1 MTDLVRT
8 KTLANRS
15 GTRARDAWRI
25 LLVIV
30 AFAIAYSV
38 AGVRMGVMA
47 LHEPEEPQLAGAGRS
62 PDPVRGEIL
71 DRNGALLAGNLPGW
85 SLYADPRFVI
95 QPEQAAADL
104 ARILPDVPLEK
115 LQKQLASDRS
125 FVWIKRPITPRQ
137 RQAVLELGNPGLS
150 FAAREVR
157 VYPSGR
163 LAAHIL
169 GGVKTENEGV
179 TFAEQVGSA
188 GIEHFSN
195 TRLSDPSRLGEP
207 MELSIDSAAQ
217 LTVEEVLSIG
227 TRRFRAK
234 GASGILMDV
243 GTGEIVA
250 MASVPDFN
258 PNLPRK
264 PFNGEAAYNPR
275 FNRTAQGLYELGSTF
290 KVLTAAMA
298 IEAGIVGPET
308 LIDTGTPVTYGRN
321 RFTDHGRIRPE
332 QTVTDIVVR
341 SSNVGAIRMALGLGT
356 KRFKQGLRDLGLF
369 DVMPLEVSEARQAR
383 PRFPRNWTDL
393 TTITASFGH
402 GISVSPVH
410 LASAF
415 STLANDGQLTYPT
428 LLKGGRAPGRQVFS
442 PRTSRQMMRILRQV
456 VERGTAIRGDVPGLE
471 LGGKTGTA
479 EKFRPEGGYYEDRVI
494 STFAGVFPTSEP
506 KYAIVVSLDEPTD
519 PESGKRE
526 ASRTAVPVAS
536 EIVRR
541 VAPLLG
547 VRPKDTS
554 TVVRRFAVP
563 VGLPAEWTDLGGGA
577 GR

>member
-15 GTRARDAWRI
+15 ATRARDAWRI

-30 AFAIAYSV
+30 AFSIAYSA
-38 AGVRMGVMA
+38 AGIRMGVLA
-47 LHEPEEPQLAGAGRS
+47 LNEPEEPQLSGAGRS

-95 QPEQAAADL
+95 QPMQAAADL
-104 ARILPDVPLEK
+104 ARIFPDVPLERIK
-115 LQKQLASDRS
+115 KQLTSDRS

-188 GIEHFSN
+188 GVEHYKN
-195 TRLSDPSRLGEP
+195 DRLSDPSRLSDAL
-207 MELSIDSAAQ
+207 ELSIDSAAQ
-217 LTVEEVLSIG
+217 LTMEEMLDIG
-227 TRRFRAK
+227 MRRFGAK
-234 GASGILMDV
+234 GAMGILMDAA
-243 GTGEIVA
+243 TGEIVA
-250 MASVPDFN
+250 MSSMPDFN

-264 PFNGEAAYNPR
+264 PFTGEAAYNPR
-275 FNRTAQGLYELGSTF
+275 FNRAAQGLYELGSTF

-308 LIDTGTPVTYGRN
+308 MIDTGTPVTYGRN
-321 RFTDHGRIRPE
+321 RFVDHGRIRPQ

-341 SSNVGAIRMALGLGT
+341 SSNVGSIRLALGLGT
-356 KRFKQGLRDLGLF
+356 KRFKESLKELGLF
-369 DVMPLEVSEARQAR
+369 DTVPLELSEARQAR
-383 PRFPRNWTDL
+383 PRYPKNWTDL

-402 GISVSPVH
+402 GISVSPIH
-410 LASAF
+410 LASAYA
-415 STLANDGQLTYPT
+415 TLANDGRLTYPT
-428 LLKGGRAPGRQVFS
+428 LLKGGREPGRQIFS

-456 VERGTAIRGDVPGLE
+456 VERGTAIRGDIPGLE

-479 EKFRPEGGYYEDRVI
+479 EKFRPEGGYYHDRVI

-506 KYAIVVSLDEPTD
+506 KYVIVVSLDEPTD

-554 TVVRRFAVP
+554 PSTRRFTVP
-563 VGLPAEWTDLGGGA
+563 VGLPAELID
-577 GR
+577 